1 MPVSGKKLAFL
12 IFLLILINSIIK
24 ISRNISEFIAFS
36 LYQKYY
42 SNFGA
47 KRDFTEVISQ
57 EINPFLSSILITDT
71 TGIEVSATKTIL
83 NFINLSLKS

>member
-1 MPVSGKKLAFL
+1 P
-12 IFLLILINSIIK
+12 
-24 ISRNISEFIAFS
+24 FS
-36 LYQKYY
+36 FYHNYY
-42 SNFGA
+42 SKLGS